1 MNALPHLPLDALHAV
16 LMIPAMGAALLALL
30 PGYWLAARLNFLI
43 ALATLIA
50 ALSLLLDRPLP
61 GGYLF
66 VDDLNVVFVVLST
79 FVGFTTAVFSAT
91 YIGHELAIGRLTPRN
106 LRFYHAMYRC

>member
-1 MNALPHLPLDALHAV
+1 MNALLPNLPLDALHAV
-16 LMIPAMGAALLALL
+16 LMIPAAGAALLALL

-50 ALSLLLDRPLP
+50 ALFLLTDRPPP

-66 VDDLNVVFVVLST
+66 VDDLNVT
-79 FVGFTTAVFSAT
+79 PW
-91 YIGHELAIGRLTPRN
+91 IGTRIVEQRARN
-106 LRFYHAMYRC
+106 R